1 VTAPKRPI
9 DHLLDLCVFVPAGVV
24 ASVRELVPEMASKG
38 REKLEVQVR
47 VAQMVG
53 ELFVAR
59 GRREAAKAVGR
70 LRPTAPAAT
79 PPSPD
84 PEPTAADEDEVIPVR
99 LEDPDPV
106 PAASGGAD
114 ELAIPGY
121 DSLAASQVVP
131 RLDGLTTD
139 ELEAV
144 RRYELA
150 HRGRQTVLGKVAQL
164 QER

>member
-9 DHLLDLCVFVPAGVV
+9 DHLLDLCLFAPAGLL
-24 ASVRELVPEMASKG
+24 ASVRDLVPELAAKG
-38 REKLEVQVR
+38 REQLEVQMR

-53 ELFVAR
+53 QLFFTR
-59 GRREAAKAVGR
+59 GRKQAVKAVGR
-70 LRPTAPAAT
+70 LLPPTSPAAE
-79 PPSPD
+79 PPTD
-84 PEPTAADEDEVIPVR
+84 PEPTLADEEVIPVR
-99 LEDPDPV
+99 LEDVDPV
-106 PAASGGAD
+106 TVGAD

-121 DSLAASQVVP
+121 DSLAASQVVT
-131 RLDGLTTD
+131 RLDGLTAD